1 MIFLYFCL
9 LSFQSDQYICYAQ
22 PLEEIGES
30 FVGMYIEML
39 KYIYMQSFVTKN
51 TEISEILIEL
61 AFFRTPWFLLY
72 LTIAWLWLFTTLAIF
87 RARHRM
93 KTNKTTTIHRKQN
106 DDPCWSL
113 LQKKGNNPCARER
126 SSCFLFRHPQC
137 NS

>member
-61 AFFRTPWFLLY
+61 AFFRTP
-72 LTIAWLWLFTTLAIF
+72 
-87 RARHRM
+87 
-93 KTNKTTTIHRKQN
+93 
-106 DDPCWSL
+106 
-113 LQKKGNNPCARER
+113 
-126 SSCFLFRHPQC
+126 
-137 NS
+137 